1 VRKSSQNLGRWPV
14 MILVATIMALGCGGS
29 VPAVERATSIRF
41 AIELAD
47 GVEGPMYVLL
57 NQENDQP
64 GWVRVSR
71 DGEGIYLK
79 ERCEVPDCG
88 VAAAVCGAALP
99 FVRDLAG
106 ASGEKGIEFVWD
118 LTTSVLDSAS
128 RCETRQPAPPG
139 DYVARFCFSREAT
152 LEGQGDPT
160 QAVMGRIAAPTCI
173 DKPFTLQEQ
182 QVVLTIPAD
191 SS

>member
-1 VRKSSQNLGRWPV
+1 VRTLSLKPGRSPIV
-14 MILVATIMALGCGGS
+14 ILLTMILALGCGGGA
-29 VPAVERATSIRF
+29 PGAHTTTSIRF
-41 AIELAD
+41 AIELSGD
-47 GVEGPMYVLL
+47 VEGPMYVLL

-71 DGEGIYLK
+71 DGERVFLK

-99 FVRDLAG
+99 FVRNLAG
-106 ASGEKGIEFVWD
+106 ATGEKGIEFVWD
-118 LTTSVLDSAS
+118 MMTSVLDSAS

-160 QAVMGRIAAPTCI
+160 QAVMGRIAAPTCV
-173 DKPFTLQEQ
+173 DRPFTLEEQ
-182 QVVLTIPAD
+182 QVVLTIPPD